1 MQPRRGLLEY
11 KNNKFKSS
19 TMRIYIFYTYSCEA
33 SRLFIT
39 PNQVAELGK
48 KRARKESQRE
58 RVGGV
63 CWKSFFFLSE
73 RTEVENISLLL
84 LLHLVHTEGAIRGA
98 WWWWDATP
106 QSKAQQSASNYHSR
120 REHTQRKLLIKE
132 EKESAQELGSSF
144 TFYCT
149 EWEFLSAAAA

>member
-1 MQPRRGLLEY
+1 MNLFPGPINKIRPRGAAAPGVLEY

-19 TMRIYIFYTYSCEA
+19 TMRIYIFPTYSCEA
-33 SRLFIT
+33 SRLFIK

-58 RVGGV
+58 SLRRVLEEL
-63 CWKSFFFLSE
+63 FFLSE

-98 WWWWDATP
+98 WWW
-106 QSKAQQSASNYHSR
+106 
-120 REHTQRKLLIKE
+120 
-132 EKESAQELGSSF
+132 
-144 TFYCT
+144 
-149 EWEFLSAAAA
+149 